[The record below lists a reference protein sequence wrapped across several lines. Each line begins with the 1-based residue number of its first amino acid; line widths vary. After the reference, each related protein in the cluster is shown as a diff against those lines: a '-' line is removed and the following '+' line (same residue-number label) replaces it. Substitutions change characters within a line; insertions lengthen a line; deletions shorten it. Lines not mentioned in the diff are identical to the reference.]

1 MLLAVITDRRAA
13 GRASRSVTG
22 TIATASPAPGRCL
35 QRRAKARATP
45 PQPSPAAQGRG
56 QAVAVEPAPG
66 EPVAILE
73 ALKRAGAL
81 RAELEI
87 IQGWAWR
94 RLPGFGKASACS
106 RSDRFS
112 PPPFCAAKGRA
123 GEGSLLCLQ
132 RRAKARATP
141 PQPSP
146 AAQGRGRS
154 SGRGAGA
161 W

>member
-1 MLLAVITDRRAA
+1 VAVG
-13 GRASRSVTG
+13 GRASGDLVAILEALKRAGALRAELEIIQGWAWRRPPGFGKASACN
-22 TIATASPAPGRCL
+22 IEATAFRPLPFAQQRGGPGEGSLLCF

-87 IQGWAWR
+87 I
-94 RLPGFGKASACS
+94 
-106 RSDRFS
+106 
-112 PPPFCAAKGRA
+112 
-123 GEGSLLCLQ
+123 
-132 RRAKARATP
+132 
-141 PQPSP
+141 
-146 AAQGRGRS
+146 
-154 SGRGAGA
+154 
-161 W
+161 